1 MRIFVE
7 FRGGTTLSI
16 PFREASKVFHHC
28 DYFTDSTIC
37 YIMPIVADAQGYRPH
52 LKVHLNNVTV
62 SSSLNDIRLLTT
74 ESCEVSR

>member
-1 MRIFVE
+1 VPRPRTREAAF
-7 FRGGTTLSI
+7 LSI
-16 PFREASKVFHHC
+16 KAG
-28 DYFTDSTIC
+28 DDSTIR
-37 YIMPIVADAQGYRPH
+37 YILPMVADAQGYRQH

>member
-28 DYFTDSTIC
+28 DYFTSNRFKTRVRTGNGMVTSTC
-37 YIMPIVADAQGYRPH
+37 HD
-52 LKVHLNNVTV
+52 LVHVKPLFSV
-62 SSSLNDIRLLTT
+62 SKLATTRL
-74 ESCEVSR
+74 SVI